1 MAITIPDQDDLQSA
15 LMLVNFLQNAP
26 QVKFTFSP
34 RAFEARGICEVEF
47 VNFPSSQD
55 QPFLKTMIEAIV
67 GLNTQF
73 GFSQIIP
80 FDRYNIAFTAS
91 PVNHKDIGIFYSNLF
106 KQFQAAGW
114 NVLKIE
120 NVTNMTVTFAKFD
133 AVMDVNVQALNGFLA
148 LKQG

>member
-15 LMLVNFLQNAP
+15 FVFVDFLQNAP

-55 QPFLKTMIEAIV
+55 QPFLKTVIEAFV
-67 GLNTQF
+67 GLNSQF
-73 GFSQIIP
+73 GFSQIPP
-80 FDRYNIAFTAS
+80 FDRYKMAFTAS
-91 PVNHKDIGIFYSNLF
+91 PVNHQDIGIFYSALF
-106 KQFQAAGW
+106 RHFQAAGW
-114 NVLKIE
+114 NVLE
-120 NVTNMTVTFAKFD
+120 MENGTNVTVIFAKFD
-133 AVMDVNVQALNGFLA
+133 TVMDGNVQALNGFLA